1 MAKVKVSSRIVKSG
15 TSRWFSEAVIPF
27 RHPGTI
33 QLSLRI
39 ERLVHHERTAFQDIL
54 IFDHA
59 VFGRVLVLDG
69 IVQLTQADE
78 FIYHEM
84 LVHPVF
90 LSHPHPRDVLII
102 GSGDGGG
109 LREALRHPV
118 REVCLVDIDRRVIEL
133 SQEHL
138 GFASAGAFRSRK
150 ARVLV
155 QDGRTFIRD
164 CAGRFDVVIV
174 DSTDPVGSST
184 PLYSEGFYRDVF
196 RALKDEGMLVA
207 QVGTFLDF
215 ADIIRT
221 TYRKLARLFP
231 SVQTYRFSIPSYLCG
246 DYCFIAAS
254 KAIDLGAP
262 EFEAIERRFGALD
275 RTKRFRYYSPAVH
288 RAACTLPH
296 IWRL

>member
-1 MAKVKVSSRIVKSG
+1 MAKFRVSSRIVKSG
-15 TSRWFSEAVIPF
+15 RSRWFSEAAIPL

-33 QLSLRI
+33 QLSLLI
-39 ERLVHHERTAFQDIL
+39 ERLVHRERSPYQDIL

-90 LSHPHPRDVLII
+90 FSHPDPREILII
-102 GSGDGGG
+102 GSGDGGA
-109 LREALRHPV
+109 LREVLRHPV
-118 REVCLVDIDRRVIEL
+118 RLASLVDIDRRVIEL

-150 ARVLV
+150 AQVII
-155 QDGRTFIRD
+155 QDGREFIRNYT
-164 CAGRFDVVIV
+164 GRFDVVLV
-174 DSTDPVGSST
+174 DSTDPVGAST
-184 PLYSEGFYRDVF
+184 PLYTEAFYRDVF
-196 RALKDEGMLVA
+196 RALKAEGMMVA

-215 ADIIRT
+215 TDLIRT
-221 TYRKLARLFP
+221 TYRRLERLFP

-254 KAIDLGAP
+254 KARNLAAP
-262 EFEAIERRFGALD
+262 DFKSIRRRFAVLD
-275 RTKRFRYYSPAVH
+275 RKRRFRYYSPDMH
-288 RAACTLPH
+288 RAACTLPRV
-296 IWRL
+296 WRL

>member
-1 MAKVKVSSRIVKSG
+1 MGRFKVSSRIVASG
-15 TSRWFSEAVIPF
+15 TSRWFSEAAIPF

-33 QLSLRI
+33 RLSLRI
-39 ERLVHHERTAFQDIL
+39 DRLVHHERSAFQDIL

-90 LSHPHPRDVLII
+90 LSHPNPRDVLII
-102 GSGDGGG
+102 GSGDGGA

-118 REVCLVDIDRRVIEL
+118 RAVSLVDIDRRVIEL
-133 SQEHL
+133 SQRHL
-138 GFASAGAFRSRK
+138 GFASAGAFRSRR
-150 ARVLV
+150 ARVLI
-155 QDGRTFIRD
+155 QDGRHFVRGQV
-164 CAGRFDVVIV
+164 GRFDVVVV
-174 DSTDPVGSST
+174 DSTDPVGAST
-184 PLYSEGFYRDVF
+184 PLYTEGFYRDVF
-196 RALKDEGMLVA
+196 RALRDEGILVV

-215 ADIIRT
+215 EDIIRST
-221 TYRKLARLFP
+221 HRSLRRLFP

-254 KAIDLGAP
+254 KAIDLAAP
-262 EFEAIERRFGALD
+262 EFEAVERRFAALS
-275 RTKRFRYYSPAVH
+275 RRKRFRYYSPAVH
-288 RAACTLPH
+288 RAACTLPRV
-296 IWRL
+296 WRL

>member
-1 MAKVKVSSRIVKSG
+1 MAKFKVSSRIVRSG
-15 TSRWFSEAVIPF
+15 RSRWFSEAAIPF

-33 QLSLRI
+33 RLSLRI
-39 ERLVHHERTAFQDIL
+39 ERLVHRERSAFQDIL

-84 LVHPVF
+84 LVHPVL
-90 LSHPHPRDVLII
+90 LSHPDPRDILII
-102 GSGDGGG
+102 GSGDGGA
-109 LREALRHPV
+109 LREVLRHPV

-138 GFASAGAFRSRK
+138 GFASAGAFRSRR
-150 ARVLV
+150 ARVMV
-155 QDGRTFIRD
+155 QDGQQFIRNY
-164 CAGRFDVVIV
+164 AGRFDIVIV
-174 DSTDPVGSST
+174 DSTDPVGAST
-184 PLYSEGFYRDVF
+184 PLYTEGFYRDVF

-215 ADIIRT
+215 EDIIRT
-221 TYRKLARLFP
+221 THRSLARLFP

-254 KAIDLGAP
+254 KAIDLAAP
-262 EFEAIERRFGALD
+262 EFEAIERRFAVLA
-275 RTKRFRYYSPAVH
+275 RKKRFRYYSPAIH
-288 RAACTLPH
+288 RAACTLPRV
-296 IWRL
+296 WRL